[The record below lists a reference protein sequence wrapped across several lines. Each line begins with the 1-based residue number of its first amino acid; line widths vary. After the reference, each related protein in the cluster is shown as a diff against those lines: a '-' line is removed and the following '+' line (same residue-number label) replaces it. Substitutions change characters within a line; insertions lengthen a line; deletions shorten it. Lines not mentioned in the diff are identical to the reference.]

1 MYDRR
6 GGASSFTGGD
16 NVVSVAPS
24 GGGGGRTSTLVLTK
38 VRAED
43 SGKFICVAENRA
55 GVAEANFTLQVS
67 ESADLMLYL
76 SSFIGVTVQKP
87 FFIRSNRLTN
97 NLTERGWVVP
107 IDLGLSVFEKEK
119 VISCFTVVHKLFP
132 TLLRCQRWC

>member
-6 GGASSFTGGD
+6 GGASSFTGSSGGSD
-16 NVVSVAPS
+16 NVVSVLPS
-24 GGGGGRTSTLVLTK
+24 GGGGAGRTSTLVLTK

-76 SSFIGVTVQKP
+76 SSLIGVTTYKP
-87 FFIRSNRLTN
+87 AERFRLGDN
-97 NLTERGWVVP
+97 
-107 IDLGLSVFEKEK
+107 
-119 VISCFTVVHKLFP
+119 
-132 TLLRCQRWC
+132 

>member
-1 MYDRR
+1 MYNHR
-6 GGASSFTGGD
+6 GGASSFTGSGGSND
-16 NVVSVAPS
+16 NIAPS
-24 GGGGGRTSTLVLTK
+24 GGGGRTSTLVLTK

-87 FFIRSNRLTN
+87 FFILSNRLIN
-97 NLTERGWVVP
+97 NLTERGWGCADRLRF
-107 IDLGLSVFEKEK
+107 ISV
-119 VISCFTVVHKLFP
+119 
-132 TLLRCQRWC
+132 

>member
-6 GGASSFTGGD
+6 GGASSFTGSGGGSD
-16 NVVSVAPS
+16 NVVNVAPS

-67 ESADLMLYL
+67 ESADFMLYL
-76 SSFIGVTVQKP
+76 
-87 FFIRSNRLTN
+87 
-97 NLTERGWVVP
+97 
-107 IDLGLSVFEKEK
+107 
-119 VISCFTVVHKLFP
+119 
-132 TLLRCQRWC
+132 